1 MRNLFIIITLCVI
14 TPCVAQDYKLMLDNY
29 NEWQFTNCYSGCIT
43 DMYYTAGDTL
53 VDGKEYKILDGYH
66 FISRTFLLREEID
79 SRKVYLNLV
88 QQNREY
94 LLYDF
99 SLQVGDSIDIKN
111 PISPF
116 PMDAGFFKIDSIV
129 NRPLFDGN
137 EYKHFYLSPTPS
149 NPISSSPAIWIEGVG
164 SLSLINAPGGFPD
177 LNGVGIL
184 TCFFKNGQLFYTIV
198 EDCEPMVLANMDAN
212 NYLSEV
218 SFNTLITNGHFQ
230 MKNSQ
235 NIQHLTVFDLNGRK
249 LMEIKTNNQQ
259 EIHLDFS
266 NIATG
271 MYLIVGQSITFENK
285 VFKVLVK

>member
-1 MRNLFIIITLCVI
+1 MLTLYVAI
-14 TPCVAQDYKLMLDNY
+14 PCVAQDYKPLLDNY
-29 NEWQFTNCYSGCIT
+29 NEWQLTNCYSGCIT

-53 VDGKEYKILDGYH
+53 VEGKEYKILDGYH

-149 NPISSSPAIWIEGVG
+149 NTISSSPAIWVEGVG
-164 SLSLINAPGGFPD
+164 SLSLVNAPGGFPD
-177 LNGVGIL
+177 LNGVGLL

-198 EDCEPMVLANMDAN
+198 EDCEPLVLANNNVN
-212 NYLSEV
+212 NYLNEV
-218 SFNTLITNGHFQ
+218 TFNTLITNGHFQ
-230 MKNSQ
+230 MKNSR
-235 NIQHLTVFDLNGRK
+235 NIQHLAVFDLNGRN
-249 LMEIKTNNQQ
+249 LMETTTNNQE
-259 EIHLDFS
+259 EINLDFS
-266 NIATG
+266 NISIG
-271 MYLIVGQSITFENK
+271 MYLIVVQSITLEKK